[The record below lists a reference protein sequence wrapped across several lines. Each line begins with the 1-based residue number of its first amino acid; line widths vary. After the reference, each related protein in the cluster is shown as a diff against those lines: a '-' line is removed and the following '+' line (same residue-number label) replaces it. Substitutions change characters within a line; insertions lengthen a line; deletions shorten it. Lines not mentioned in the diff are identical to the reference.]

1 MPHSVS
7 STGWESGGVSPNR
20 ASQASGVDSRRLGD
34 TGTAAV
40 AAALAPHP
48 IAETGKRGTDHR

>member
-1 MPHSVS
+1 
-7 STGWESGGVSPNR
+7 
-20 ASQASGVDSRRLGD
+20 VDSRRLGD

-40 AAALAPHP
+40 AAVLAPHP